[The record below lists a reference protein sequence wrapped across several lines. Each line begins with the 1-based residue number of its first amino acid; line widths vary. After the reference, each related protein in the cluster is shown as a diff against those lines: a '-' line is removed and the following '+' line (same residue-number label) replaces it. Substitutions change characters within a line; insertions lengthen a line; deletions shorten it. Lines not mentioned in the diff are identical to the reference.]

1 MKNYLG
7 QTMKYLV
14 SCKYIGLVI
23 AIALMPCF
31 HTIAAP
37 DNDYPNR
44 PIKIVIPF
52 PAGGSTDAM
61 ARNLGPALGKVLG
74 QSIIIENKSGASGTV
89 GADFVAK
96 SAPDGYTLLMGTLH
110 LTIAQSVFPKLNYR
124 IDKDL
129 IPIGTVGMIPNV
141 VVINASVPANNIK
154 ELVAL
159 AKANPDKYDYASVG
173 PGSAHHLIGETFK
186 IKTGANLT
194 HIPYRGSAP
203 AVVDLLGGQVSV
215 MFDTIPSALPHIKD
229 GKTKALAVTTAKRSS
244 ALPNVPTLIESGV
257 AIDVGTWNGL
267 MAPAGTDQAII
278 DKLNRA
284 IVTVLND
291 PEMRKQLQALG
302 IEPMPSTPAE
312 LKTRISKE
320 IIDYSSLAKELKLS
334 VE

>member
-1 MKNYLG
+1 MKNLYRRKWLS
-7 QTMKYLV
+7 L
-14 SCKYIGLVI
+14 
-23 AIALMPCF
+23 AICAALLPSF
-31 HTIAAP
+31 NAISAP
-37 DNDYPNR
+37 ENDYPNR

-74 QSIIIENKSGASGTV
+74 QSIVIENKSGASGTV

-96 SAPDGYTLLMGTLH
+96 ATPDGYTILMGTLH

-129 IPIGTVGMIPNV
+129 VPIGTVGMIPNV
-141 VVINASVPANNIK
+141 VVVNASIPVNNIK

-159 AKANPDKYDYASVG
+159 TKANPDKYDYASVG
-173 PGSAHHLIGETFK
+173 PGSAHHLIGEMFK

-229 GKTKALAVTTAKRSS
+229 GKIKALAVTTAKRSS
-244 ALPNVPTLIESGV
+244 VLPNVPTLIESGV

-302 IEPMPSTPAE
+302 IEPMPSTPGE
-312 LKTRISKE
+312 LKVRINKE
-320 IIDYSSLAKELKLS
+320 IVDYSNLAKELKLS
-334 VE
+334 VD

>member
-1 MKNYLG
+1 MKNSYRRKWL
-7 QTMKYLV
+7 
-14 SCKYIGLVI
+14 SLVI
-23 AIALMPCF
+23 TATFLPSFNAIS
-31 HTIAAP
+31 AP
-37 DNDYPNR
+37 ENDYPNR

-74 QSIIIENKSGASGTV
+74 QSIVIENKSGASGTV

-96 SAPDGYTLLMGTLH
+96 ATPDGYTILMGTLH

-129 IPIGTVGMIPNV
+129 VPIGTVGMIPNV
-141 VVINASVPANNIK
+141 VVVNASIPANNIK

-159 AKANPDKYDYASVG
+159 TKANPNKYDYASVG
-173 PGSAHHLIGETFK
+173 PGSAHHLIGEMFK

-229 GKTKALAVTTAKRSS
+229 GKTKALAVTTSKRSS

-284 IVTVLND
+284 VVTVLND

-302 IEPMPSTPAE
+302 IEPLPSSPAE
-312 LKTRISKE
+312 LKARINKE
-320 IIDYSSLAKELKLS
+320 IVDYSNLAKELKLS
-334 VE
+334 VD

>member
-1 MKNYLG
+1 MKNSYRRKWL
-7 QTMKYLV
+7 
-14 SCKYIGLVI
+14 SLVI
-23 AIALMPCF
+23 TATFLPSFNAIS
-31 HTIAAP
+31 AP
-37 DNDYPNR
+37 ENDYQNR

-61 ARNLGPALGKVLG
+61 ARNLGPALGKILG
-74 QSIIIENKSGASGTV
+74 QSIVIENKSGASGTV

-96 SAPDGYTLLMGTLH
+96 ATPDGYTILMGTLH

-129 IPIGTVGMIPNV
+129 VPIGTVGMIPNV
-141 VVINASVPANNIK
+141 VVVNASIPANNIK

-159 AKANPDKYDYASVG
+159 TKANPNKYDYASVG
-173 PGSAHHLIGETFK
+173 PGSAHHLIGEMFK

-229 GKTKALAVTTAKRSS
+229 GKTKALAVTTSKRSS

-284 IVTVLND
+284 VVTVLND

-302 IEPMPSTPAE
+302 IEPLPSSPAE
-312 LKTRISKE
+312 LKARINKE
-320 IIDYSSLAKELKLS
+320 IVDYSNLAKELKLS
-334 VE
+334 VD

>member
-1 MKNYLG
+1 MKNSYRRKWL
-7 QTMKYLV
+7 
-14 SCKYIGLVI
+14 SLVI
-23 AIALMPCF
+23 TAAFLPSFNAIS
-31 HTIAAP
+31 AP
-37 DNDYPNR
+37 ENDYPNR

-74 QSIIIENKSGASGTV
+74 QSIVIENKSGASGTV

-96 SAPDGYTLLMGTLH
+96 ATPDGYTILMGTLH

-129 IPIGTVGMIPNV
+129 VPIGTVGMIPNV
-141 VVINASVPANNIK
+141 VVVNASIPANNIK

-159 AKANPDKYDYASVG
+159 TKANPNKYDYASVG
-173 PGSAHHLIGETFK
+173 PGSAHHLIGEMFK

-229 GKTKALAVTTAKRSS
+229 GKTKALAVTTSKRSS

-267 MAPAGTDQAII
+267 MAPAGTDQAIV

-284 IVTVLND
+284 VVTVLND

-302 IEPMPSTPAE
+302 IEPLPSSPAE
-312 LKTRISKE
+312 LKARINKE
-320 IIDYSSLAKELKLS
+320 IVDYSNLAKELKLS
-334 VE
+334 VD